1 MVAYTRDEI
10 ISVSDLARN
19 LSTSLSSLLDYTR
32 EKLAISKNNKLEA
45 VIIPIEE
52 YERMR
57 EAYEYV
63 ENIEIARIIE
73 ERKNSKTITFEELLK
88 RRGINE
94 NERERN
100 GEWRILVGS
109 M

>member
-32 EKLAISKNNKLEA
+32 EKLAISRNNKLEA

-94 NERERN
+94 ND
-100 GEWRILVGS
+100 L
-109 M
+109 

>member
-32 EKLAISKNNKLEA
+32 DKLAISKNNKLEA
-45 VIIPIEE
+45 VIISIEE

-57 EAYEYV
+57 EAYEEM
-63 ENIEIARIIE
+63 ENMEIARIIE

-88 RRGINE
+88 RRGINK
-94 NERERN
+94 ND
-100 GEWRILVGS
+100 L
-109 M
+109 

>member
-19 LSTSLSSLLDYTR
+19 LSARLASLLDYSR

-52 YERMR
+52 YERMM
-57 EAYEYV
+57 EAYEHM
-63 ENIEIARIIE
+63 ENMEIARIVE
-73 ERKNSKTITFEELLK
+73 ERKNSKTITFEELLE
-88 RRGINE
+88 RRGISKDD
-94 NERERN
+94 
-100 GEWRILVGS
+100 L
-109 M
+109 

>member
-19 LSTSLSSLLDYTR
+19 LSTSLSSLLDHTR

-45 VIIPIEE
+45 VIISIEE

-57 EAYEYV
+57 EAYEEM
-63 ENIEIARIIE
+63 ENMEIARIIE

-88 RRGINE
+88 RRGINK
-94 NERERN
+94 ND
-100 GEWRILVGS
+100 L
-109 M
+109 